1 MVKVRITN
9 WRPGFRKVSHTKLI
23 EEYTGF
29 SSKLAKD
36 YTDRILSG
44 ETVTV
49 ELPTLEAAKRFAR
62 ESREL
67 GAVTEVEHQTSRAR

>member
-1 MVKVRITN
+1 M
-9 WRPGFRKVSHTKLI
+9 SHTKLI

-44 ETVTV
+44 ETVIV
-49 ELPTLEAAKRFAR
+49 DLPTPEAAEEFAR
-62 ESREL
+62 ASRDL
-67 GAVTEVEHQTSRAR
+67 GAVTEVEYQTSRAR